1 MGSHTSL
8 TKLTMRRNKMIKRL
22 NAFFRGVFEFRSSF
36 TTRYEDLTLDFA
48 YEHGRSFA
56 HKITFNAYEEK

>member
-1 MGSHTSL
+1 
-8 TKLTMRRNKMIKRL
+8 MIKRL

-36 TTRYEDLTLDFA
+36 TTRYEDLALDFA